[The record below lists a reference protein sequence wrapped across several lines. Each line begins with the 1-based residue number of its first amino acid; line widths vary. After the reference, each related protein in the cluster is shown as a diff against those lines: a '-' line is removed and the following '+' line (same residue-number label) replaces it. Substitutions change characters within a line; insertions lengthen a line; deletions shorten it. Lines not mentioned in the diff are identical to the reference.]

1 MVPFVMTWLLCMRS
15 FERAGVGLPVAL
27 SPILQEFQPGQL
39 RYPALATVL
48 TAHHAYILVIVL
60 LTAALIVSIRRN
72 SRPTRAPASRTDFG
86 DINFRSK
93 FDKMLEGVEIISFK
107 WEYLYVNEAYERQV
121 RTPRDQLIGYTIME
135 KFPGIEQTDIYD
147 AIERCFEER
156 IPIHLVDSFTFPDNV
171 TRWFEIS
178 FQPVPEGVFI
188 LSNDITEYKTTEEAL
203 RNSLKEVLDYK
214 ERNKQS
220 EKIYKTIASS
230 IPGSTICLIDRD
242 LRYFLIEGDMLAQLG
257 SSREALLGSKIFDAV
272 ATGPFRAIASH
283 IQRVFNG
290 EAFTIE
296 NAMGELD
303 TLAKYVPLR
312 NDEGDVF
319 AAMVVVFDV
328 SELKN
333 AQRAL
338 STLNTDLEG
347 KIQERTAE
355 LETVNRELEAFSY
368 SVAHDLRT
376 PLRAIYGYSVI
387 LDEDYGTTLADEGR
401 RLIARVVDNAKRMGT
416 LIDDL
421 LTFSRLGRKEIQRSH
436 VDMKDIVES
445 CIADLNL
452 AEGYPGTIVVGD
464 LHPVMADP
472 SLIKYVMINL
482 LGNAVKYSSRQD
494 KPSIVISSEKTDTG
508 IIYAVRDNGV
518 GFDMEY
524 ADKLFGVFQRLHS
537 SDEFEGTGVG
547 LAFVQRI
554 VHRHHGKVWAEGK
567 VNKGATFYVSLPCI
581 VSNQSSTTT

>member
-1 MVPFVMTWLLCMRS
+1 MVPLVTTWVIFKRS
-15 FERAGVGLPVAL
+15 FEGKRIDSSPFVQGFHVA
-27 SPILQEFQPGQL
+27 QL
-39 RYPALATVL
+39 RHPALAIVL
-48 TAHHAYILVIVL
+48 TTQHAYILVIIL
-60 LTAALIVSIRRN
+60 LTAALIISIKRN
-72 SRPTRAPASRTDFG
+72 NRTKTVRAAREDFG
-86 DINFRSK
+86 DINFRNK
-93 FDKMLEGVEIISFK
+93 FDKMLEGVEIIGFN
-107 WEYLYVNEAYERQV
+107 WEYVYVNEAYERQV
-121 RTPRDQLIGYTIME
+121 RTPRQQLIGHTIME
-135 KFPGIEQTDIYD
+135 KFPGIEQTEIYQ

-156 IPIHLVDSFTFPDNV
+156 IPIHLVDSFTFSDKV

-178 FQPVPEGVFI
+178 FQPVPEGVFV
-188 LSNDITEYKTTEEAL
+188 LSNDITEYKATEEAL
-203 RNSLKEVLDYK
+203 RKSLKEVLDYK

-220 EKIYKTIASS
+220 EKIYRTIASS

-242 LRYFLIEGDMLAQLG
+242 LRYFLIEGDMLARIG
-257 SSREALLGSKIFDAV
+257 SSKEALLGNKIQD
-272 ATGPFRAIASH
+272 TIIPGPFHDIVP
-283 IQRVFNG
+283 QVERVFKG
-290 EAFTIE
+290 ETFTVE
-296 NAMGELD
+296 NTMEGFD
-303 TLAKYVPLR
+303 TLSKYVPLR
-312 NDEGDVF
+312 DDAGYVF

-328 SELKN
+328 SELKS

-338 STLNTDLEG
+338 SSLNADLED
-347 KIQERTAE
+347 KIQERTTE

-387 LDEDYGTTLADEGR
+387 LDEDYGTTLDNEGK
-401 RLIARVVDNAKRMGT
+401 RLITRVVHNAKRMGT

-421 LTFSRLGRKEIQRSH
+421 LTFSRLGRKEIQRSN
-436 VDMKDIVES
+436 VDMKYIVES

-452 AEGYPGTIVVGD
+452 AEGYPGTIVVGE

-482 LGNAVKYSSRQD
+482 LGNAVKYSSRQA
-494 KPSIVISSEKTDTG
+494 KPAIAIASEKTDTA
-508 IIYAVRDNGV
+508 IIYSVKDNGV

-567 VNKGATFYVSLPCI
+567 VNNGATFYVSLPLL
-581 VSNQSSTTT
+581 VSNQSSSIK